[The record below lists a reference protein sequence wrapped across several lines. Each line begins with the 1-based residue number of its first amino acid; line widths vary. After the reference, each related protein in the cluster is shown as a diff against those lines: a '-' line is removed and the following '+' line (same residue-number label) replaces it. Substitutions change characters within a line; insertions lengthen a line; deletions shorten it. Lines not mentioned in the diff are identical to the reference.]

1 MPTTI
6 DLTIGGYAVTWDP
19 TTTTIDE
26 LLAAVKAARAAGAEP
41 RKAWQGKQ
49 PQGRRI
55 TPPAWDALGNPCC
68 PEHQTPLKFRSQIA
82 GGKYLCQHCGT
93 DGKFDCRYGLSESEL
108 SPFVAA
114 RFFAWAAKYG
124 VQDIA
129 DAQRAGLKV
138 SETATLAEW
147 RAAARALAAANRSA

>member
-6 DLTIGGYAVTWDP
+6 DLLIGGYPVTWDP

-41 RKAWQGKQ
+41 RKAWQGK
-49 PQGRRI
+49 PQARRI

-68 PEHQTPLKFRSQIA
+68 PEHQTPLKFRSQVA
-82 GGKYLCQHCGT
+82 GGKYLCQHCDA

-108 SPFVAA
+108 APFAAA
-114 RFFAWAAKYG
+114 RFFAWAKKYG
-124 VQDIA
+124 VQDVA
-129 DAQRAGLKV
+129 GAQRVGLKI

-147 RAAARALAAANRSA
+147 RAAARALAAAKQSA